1 MRGPNAVD
9 FWRGFAL
16 ATIFV
21 DHIPG
26 IFLER
31 YTFRHY
37 SLSDA
42 AELFVLLAGVA
53 LRYVCNSLAK
63 EPPGAAVYRLAGR
76 ALTIY
81 FAQLVITALAIALL
95 AGAAKALEQ
104 PYILQW
110 NNAAAVFEDPADAHI
125 GLALL
130 RYQLGF
136 FDILPLYV
144 VLMAMG
150 PTIAII
156 DRYASRALLPLSFG
170 LYLYTLATGLNL
182 PTWPVEGEWYF
193 SPFAW
198 QFIFVLGFALA
209 GPRGWSS
216 WPPRVKKV
224 LFWLAGAQVFLGAG
238 LALAGVS
245 PDPASLPSP
254 KLFFV
259 FDKTYLSPARLIHA
273 LALACFF
280 VGAFKYIDRLIP
292 RLTQYLAML
301 GRNSLNVFCAASLLS
316 LLGQIV
322 RYAFNGRI
330 EMDVVMILVGWSSM
344 GLVAWLSE
352 WRKRHAVARAG
363 RAAAT

>member
-1 MRGPNAVD
+1 MRAPNAVD

-26 IFLER
+26 VFLER
-31 YTFRHY
+31 FTFHHY

-42 AELFVLLAGVA
+42 AELFVFLAGVS

-63 EPPGAAVYRLAGR
+63 EPLSAAVYRLAGR

-81 FAQLVITALAIALL
+81 FAQLVITAIAVAML
-95 AGAAKALEQ
+95 AGAAKALDQ

-110 NNAAAVFEDPADAHI
+110 NNAAAVFEDPVDAHI

-144 VLMAMG
+144 VLMATG

-156 DRYASRALLPLSFG
+156 DRYAPRALLPMSFG
-170 LYLYTLATGLNL
+170 LYVATLATGLNL

-198 QFIFVLGFALA
+198 QFIFVLGFVLS

-216 WPPRVKKV
+216 WSPRVRRI
-224 LFWLAGAQVFLGAG
+224 LFWLAGVQVFLGAV
-238 LALAGVS
+238 LALAGIA
-245 PDPASLPSP
+245 PDPAVLPSP

-259 FDKTYLSPARLIHA
+259 FDKTFLSPMRLLHA
-273 LALACFF
+273 LASACFF
-280 VGAFKYIDRLIP
+280 MGSFKTIARVTP
-292 RLTQYLAML
+292 RLANYLAML

-322 RYAFNGRI
+322 RYAFSGRI
-330 EMDVVMILVGWSSM
+330 EADVVMIVFGWLSM

-352 WRKRHAVARAG
+352 WRKRLAVARAE

>member
-16 ATIFV
+16 ATIYV
-21 DHIPG
+21 NHIPG
-26 IFLER
+26 VFLER

-42 AELFVLLAGVA
+42 AELFVFLAGVS

-63 EPPGAAVYRLAGR
+63 EPLSAAVYRLAGR

-81 FAQLVITALAIALL
+81 FAQLVITAIAIAMQS
-95 AGAAKALEQ
+95 GAAKALEQ

-110 NNAAAVFEDPADAHI
+110 NNAAAVFEDPVDAHI

-144 VLMAMG
+144 VLMATG

-156 DRYASRALLPLSFG
+156 DRYAPRALLPMSFG
-170 LYLYTLATGLNL
+170 LYIYTLLTGLNL

-198 QFIFVLGFALA
+198 QFIFVLGFALS

-216 WPPRVKKV
+216 WSPRVKKI

-238 LALAGVS
+238 LTLADIS
-245 PDPASLPSP
+245 PDPAFLPSP

-259 FDKTYLSPARLIHA
+259 FDKTYLSPARLLHA

-280 VGAFKYIDRLIP
+280 IPAFKYIQRLAP
-292 RLTQYLAML
+292 RLVTYLAML

-316 LLGQIV
+316 LSGQIV
-322 RYAFNGRI
+322 RYSFSGRI
-330 EMDVVMILVGWSSM
+330 EMDVVMILVGWSLM

-352 WRKRHAVARAG
+352 WRTRLAVARAE
-363 RAAAT
+363 RAAST

>member
-26 IFLER
+26 VFLER
-31 YTFRHY
+31 YTFRNY

-42 AELFVLLAGVA
+42 AELFVFLAGVS

-63 EPPGAAVYRLAGR
+63 EPMSAAVYRLAGR

-81 FAQLVITALAIALL
+81 FAQLVITALAIAML

-104 PYILQW
+104 PYLLQW
-110 NNAAAVFEDPADAHI
+110 NNAAAVFEDPVDAHI

-144 VLMAMG
+144 VLMATG

-156 DRYASRALLPLSFG
+156 DRYARRALLPMSFA
-170 LYLYTLATGLNL
+170 LYVYTLATGLNL

-198 QFIFVLGFALA
+198 QFIFVLGFVLS
-209 GPRGWSS
+209 GPRGWTS
-216 WPPRVKKV
+216 WSPRVKKI
-224 LFWLAGAQVFLGAG
+224 LFWLAGAQVVLGAG
-238 LALAGVS
+238 LALAGYA
-245 PDPASLPSP
+245 PDPAALPSP

-280 VGAFKYIDRLIP
+280 IGAFKYIDRLTP
-292 RLTQYLAML
+292 HLTRFFAML

-316 LLGQIV
+316 LFGQIV
-322 RYAFNGRI
+322 RYAFSGRI
-330 EMDVVMILVGWSSM
+330 EADVAMIAFGWASM

-352 WRKRHAVARAG
+352 WRKRLAVARAE
-363 RAAAT
+363 REAAA